1 MRLTQYL
8 VPTLREDPAEAEVV
22 SHRLMLRAGMIRKTA
37 AGVYS
42 FLPLGLRALRRVEAI
57 VRAEM
62 DRAGALEV
70 LLPALS
76 PAELWRETGRWTSTA
91 RS

>member
-1 MRLTQYL
+1 
-8 VPTLREDPAEAEVV
+8 
-22 SHRLMLRAGMIRKTA
+22 MLRAGMIRKTA

-76 PAELWRETGRWTSTA
+76 RPSSGERPAAGTSTA
-91 RS
+91 GS